1 MVAVACS
8 IYILAATVD
17 VSRPAPASRAKADA
31 LLI

>member
-1 MVAVACS
+1 MVAMACS
-8 IYILAATVD
+8 IYILAAAVD